1 MERRVILGLGSSLGD
16 RGFYLRLAI
25 LSLHH
30 HPYIQVEK
38 WSSIWGSL
46 PLGEAAKNIFW
57 NMAIEIKTSLS
68 PEQLLHTI
76 IQIEERFGR
85 KRAIRWS
92 DRTIDIDILL
102 YEQQIVQK
110 EYLSI
115 PHPEIL
121 HRGFVMNPL
130 LEIGASLIHP
140 IQGCSLQEIS
150 FPPFLGIW
158 KIGFLSLPIS
168 CV

>member
-1 MERRVILGLGSSLGD
+1 MEQRVILGLGSSLGD

-30 HPYIQVEK
+30 HPHIQVEK
-38 WSSIWGSL
+38 RSSIWGSL

-76 IQIEERFGR
+76 IRIEERFGR

-102 YEQQIVQK
+102 YEQQIMQT
-110 EYLSI
+110 EHLSI

-121 HRGFVMNPL
+121 NRGFVINPL
-130 LEIGASLIHP
+130 LEIGADWIHP
-140 IQGCSLQEIS
+140 TEGCSLQEIS
-150 FPPFLGIW
+150 FPIFLGLW
-158 KIGFLSLPIS
+158 KFGFLSLPIS
-168 CV
+168 